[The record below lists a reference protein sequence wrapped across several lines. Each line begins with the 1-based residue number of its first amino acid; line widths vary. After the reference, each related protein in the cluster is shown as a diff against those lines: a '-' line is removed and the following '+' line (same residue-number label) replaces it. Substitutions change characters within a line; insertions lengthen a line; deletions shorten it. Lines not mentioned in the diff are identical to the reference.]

1 LTNVVIQGSAFLN
14 IQNTS
19 DPDFLNAKG
28 RGISA
33 RKATNVSILSSVFSG
48 NQDVAILLGKE
59 DTPPKQG
66 EQPVQEVFVSNTNIS
81 SNLFDASL
89 SAQSSGASVVLL
101 NGTSLTLTKNII
113 RGGSTVGIQV
123 DAEDGLQPGQPT
135 NVSLNDVSGV
145 NGTGLFFSNSLLGAS
160 IARNTV
166 NGNSGNGVVV
176 SEVATFVNAF
186 NAFSR
191 NKVTNNGIG
200 GFLLFNAIGN
210 SLDNNAITGNG
221 FGIVVDRSQ
230 DNYFRNNVI
239 RSSTVDGIAVDQF
252 GSGNV
257 FTRNRIQASGRFDI
271 YDASIGDDTYGTRNI
286 YRSNKAAKTN
296 PPELGTAK

>member
-1 LTNVVIQGSAFLN
+1 
-14 IQNTS
+14 
-19 DPDFLNAKG
+19 
-28 RGISA
+28 
-33 RKATNVSILSSVFSG
+33 
-48 NQDVAILLGKE
+48 
-59 DTPPKQG
+59 
-66 EQPVQEVFVSNTNIS
+66 
-81 SNLFDASL
+81 
-89 SAQSSGASVVLL
+89 
-101 NGTSLTLTKNII
+101 
-113 RGGSTVGIQV
+113 
-123 DAEDGLQPGQPT
+123 
-135 NVSLNDVSGV
+135 V

-221 FGIVVDRSQ
+221 FGVVVDRSQ

-257 FTRNRIQASGRFDI
+257 LHATAYRASGRFDI